1 VRQLGPAAERA
12 DAERTPP
19 DGFAED
25 VLLKMANL
33 DEEDTHVPGTNF
45 ISTALGSRGPR
56 VK

>member
-1 VRQLGPAAERA
+1 MRQLGPAAERA
-12 DAERTPP
+12 DAERIPP